1 MAREKK
7 KVAKQSANAPAK
19 YLSKAKGQNTDKVVP
34 ALADVDD
41 GWYHDN
47 FRWSQRSMDHE
58 FAGDWDW
65 NLTSKEARLILST
78 LEEMSEK
85 TWAEISKETAGAKRR
100 AKAHSQSIDDIVSA
114 ARARLPELQL
124 EVEELYRIRIGY
136 SERLWGYRKRGCF
149 HVLWFDRDHKIYD
162 D

>member
-1 MAREKK
+1 MARDKK
-7 KVAKQSANAPAK
+7 KLAKQVANQPTKYLAPAK
-19 YLSKAKGQNTDKVVP
+19 SRKTDKVVP
-34 ALADVDD
+34 DVPADDTN
-41 GWYHDN
+41 WYQEN

-58 FAGDWDW
+58 FSGEWDW

-85 TWAEISKETAGAKRR
+85 TWDEIAKETSGRKGR
-100 AKAHSQSIDDIVSA
+100 AKAHPQSLDDIVST
-114 ARARLPELQL
+114 ARDRLPQLKL
-124 EVEELYRIRIGY
+124 EVEELYRIRLGY

-149 HVLWFDRDHKIYD
+149 HVLWYDRDHKIYD